1 MPLTTTGDQAVLNAL
16 MQAAA
21 LGAPT
26 TWYVGLLVA
35 PSWAASTAYTAGEYV
50 IGSAFATTNR
60 HIYKCTTAGTS
71 GTTEPTWTQT
81 SGGTTTDGTVTWT
94 ECTLLFQA
102 NTFTGAEQS
111 GGGYARVAVTA
122 NSTNF
127 AAATSAVPSVT
138 QNATAVSFATPTST
152 WGQAVALTM
161 NSAATAGTVW
171 WWGLL
176 TTAVVAGT
184 GSTPSVAVDGFEWT
198 LY

>member
-21 LGAPT
+21 LGAPA

-35 PSWAASTAYTAGEYV
+35 PTWAASTAYTAGEYV
-50 IGSAFATTNR
+50 IGTAFASTNR

-71 GTTEPTWTQT
+71 GATEPTWVQT
-81 SGGTTTDGTVTWT
+81 SGGTTTDNSVTWT

-102 NTFTGAEQS
+102 GTFTGAEQS

-127 AAATSAVPSVT
+127 AAATSAVPSAT
-138 QNATAVSFATPTST
+138 DNATAIDFATPTAT

-184 GSTPSVAVDGFEWT
+184 GSTPSVAVDGFSWT